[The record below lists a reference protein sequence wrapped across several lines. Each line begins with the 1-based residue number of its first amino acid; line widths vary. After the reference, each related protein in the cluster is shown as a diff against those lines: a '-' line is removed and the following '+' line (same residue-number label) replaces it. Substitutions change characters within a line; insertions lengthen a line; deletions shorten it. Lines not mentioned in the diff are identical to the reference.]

1 MTKNGAIGQRFG
13 PEPHQ
18 VDPYEGM
25 SGDEFVAEVE
35 AAFSAAR
42 KHQRAIS
49 LKLPEELLARTKAEA
64 ARQGLPYQTFI
75 KVVLEK
81 SLDRL
86 GRGDLRP

>member
-1 MTKNGAIGQRFG
+1 MTNDRAIGQRFG

-35 AAFSAAR
+35 AAITAAR
-42 KHQRAIS
+42 KRQRAIS

-64 ARQGLPYQTFI
+64 SRHGLPYQTFI

-86 GRGDLRP
+86 GRGGVRP

>member
-1 MTKNGAIGQRFG
+1 MTNDRAIGQRFG

-35 AAFSAAR
+35 AAFTAAR
-42 KHQRAIS
+42 KRQLAIS

-64 ARQGLPYQTFI
+64 SRHGLPYQTFI
-75 KVVLEK
+75 KVLLEK

-86 GRGDLRP
+86 GRGGVRP